1 MTTAQPASA
10 AGVLRTF
17 RETPRPVRV
26 LILGMFVNRLGA
38 FLHAFL
44 VLYLLSIG
52 IEPAR
57 TGVAVGMLGAGGILG
72 GIGGGWCVDRFGPR
86 RTIVVGSLGAG
97 AATAGILYAQGFP
110 AVLACTFLIGA
121 LGQVYRPASAA
132 LIAAHTPQ
140 ARYTMV
146 FAMYRLASNL
156 GTTGGPLLAAV
167 LISISYTA
175 LFWVEAV
182 VLGLFA
188 LMAQRLLPADRPPEA
203 PAATS
208 AATGSAVRALL
219 SDRRYLLFLLAVL
232 LVSAVYVQYLVGLPL
247 QADAQGLPV
256 WMYGVII
263 AVNGAIVTVFELP
276 ITRYTQRWEPR
287 TAFTLNIILIGLG
300 MSLYALP
307 LGVSILIIATI
318 IWSTGEIIGAPAMF
332 SYPAHVAPEQLR
344 GRYLGVFNAAIG
356 MAFAAG
362 PALGALLWAVAGTG
376 LWIICGL
383 ASLLAAVVA
392 HTSMRRIHDH
402 PDPADGR
409 LVAEPRPAQDTA

>member
-1 MTTAQPASA
+1 VTATSPALS
-10 AGVLRTF
+10 AGVVRTF

-26 LILGMFVNRLGA
+26 LIFGMFVNRLGA
-38 FLHAFL
+38 FLHPFL

-52 IEPAR
+52 IEPTR
-57 TGVAVGMLGAGGILG
+57 IGVAVGMLGAGGIVG
-72 GIGGGWCVDRFGPR
+72 GLAGGWCVDRFGPR
-86 RTIVVGSLGAG
+86 RTIVIGSLGAG
-97 AATAGILYAQGFP
+97 AATAGILYAPGFLG
-110 AVLACTFLIGA
+110 VLACTFLIGA
-121 LGQVYRPASAA
+121 LGQAYRPASAA
-132 LIAAHTPQ
+132 LIAAHIPQ

-156 GTTGGPLLAAV
+156 GTTGGPLLAAA

-175 LFWVEAV
+175 LFWVEAT

-188 LMAQRLLPADRPPEA
+188 LMAQRLLPVDRSPAA
-203 PAATS
+203 PTATS
-208 AATGSAVRALL
+208 ATTGSAVRVLL
-219 SDRRYLLFLLAVL
+219 ADRRYLLFLVSVL

-256 WMYGVII
+256 WIYGVII
-263 AVNGAIVTVFELP
+263 AVNGAIVTAFELP

-287 TAFTLNIILIGLG
+287 SAFTLNIILIGLG

-307 LGVSILIIATI
+307 LGVTILIIGTV

-332 SYPAHVAPEQLR
+332 SYPAHVAPQRLR

-356 MAFAAG
+356 IAFAAG
-362 PALGALLWAVAGTG
+362 PALGALLWVVAGTG

-383 ASLLAAVVA
+383 ACFLAAVLA
-392 HTSMRRIHDH
+392 HTSMRRIHDR
-402 PDPADGR
+402 PDAANDR
-409 LVAEPRPAQDTA
+409 LITEPRPPQDTA